1 MPPLDTWQEV
11 DTKLERAIYLTQ
23 WLEKNGAKKEFITH
37 QSIQHYVDTVAELK
51 EILIFLRGLNND

>member
-11 DTKLERAIYLTQ
+11 DRKLERAVCLTQ
-23 WLEKNGAKKEFITH
+23 QLEKNDK
-37 QSIQHYVDTVAELK
+37 VVAELK